1 MLELLHGL
9 LHFLVDHLAFGVA
22 FDVVLAECELAH
34 LECGVGQQVDS
45 LGVIILGFVE
55 LLQQVNAVLEF
66 SYLHEELR
74 ALSYEII
81 LVLLPLLQHSSF
93 YDH

>member
-34 LECGVGQQVDS
+34 LKCSVGQQVDS

-55 LLQQVNAVLEF
+55 LLQQVNTVLEF
-66 SYLHEELR
+66 SYLHEQLR